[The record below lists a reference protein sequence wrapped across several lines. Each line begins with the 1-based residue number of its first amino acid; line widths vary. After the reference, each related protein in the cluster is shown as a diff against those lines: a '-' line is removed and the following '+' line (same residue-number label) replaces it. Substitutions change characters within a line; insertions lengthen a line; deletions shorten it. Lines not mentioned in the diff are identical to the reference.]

1 MRRIVIGLTGFA
13 VVALAAESRL
23 IAQTASAQL
32 TVTASVSKNCLI
44 TTAPVN
50 FGAYDPV
57 AANATAPL
65 DGIGTVT
72 VTCTK
77 GAPAKVGLSVGGNA
91 EGAVRRISGGA
102 AAYLTYELYKDT
114 GRATVWGDT
123 LENCPR
129 PRCRAGQEPAHVHGL
144 RTRRCGTGRHGRQLH
159 RHRRGDGEFLSRQRH
174 ETSPRSPPR

>member
-1 MRRIVIGLTGFA
+1 M
-13 VVALAAESRL
+13 
-23 IAQTASAQL
+23 
-32 TVTASVSKNCLI
+32 
-44 TTAPVN
+44 N

-77 GAPAKVGLSVGGNA
+77 GAPAKVGLNPGSNA
-91 EGAVRRISGGA
+91 QGTTRRMSRGA

-123 LENCPR
+123 ADTALDIPAAPNRNPR
-129 PRCRAGQEPAHVHGL
+129 NFTVY
-144 RTRRCGTGRHGRQLH
+144 GRVAAAQDATVGNYT
-159 RHRRGDGEFLSRQRH
+159 DTVVATVNF
-174 ETSPRSPPR
+174 

>member
-1 MRRIVIGLTGFA
+1 M
-13 VVALAAESRL
+13 
-23 IAQTASAQL
+23 TAN
-32 TVTASVSKNCLI
+32 VTKNCTI

-77 GAPAKVGLSVGGNA
+77 GAPAKVGLSAGSNA
-91 EGAVRRISGGA
+91 QGTTRRMSGGA

-123 LENCPR
+123 AEHR
-129 PRCRAGQEPAHVHGL
+129 PRYPCGAGPKPARPSPVYG
-144 RTRRCGTGRHGRQLH
+144 RVAAAQDATVGTYT
-159 RHRRGDGEFLSRQRH
+159 DTVVATVNF
-174 ETSPRSPPR
+174 